1 MGKSYVGKV
10 EGLLRV
16 NCPKGYNKVCM
27 GKDYVLTD
35 QALGQRK
42 WATFLGVAQV

>member
-10 EGLLRV
+10 EKFLRV
-16 NCPKGYNKVCM
+16 KCPKGYNKVCM

-35 QALGQRK
+35 WTLGQK
-42 WATFLGVAQV
+42 NGLPF